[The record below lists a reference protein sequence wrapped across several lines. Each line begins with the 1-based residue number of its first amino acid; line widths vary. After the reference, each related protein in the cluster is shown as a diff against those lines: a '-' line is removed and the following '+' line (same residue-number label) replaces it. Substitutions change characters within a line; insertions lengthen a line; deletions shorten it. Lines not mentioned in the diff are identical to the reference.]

1 MKTFLWTVALCL
13 AAIAGPAASTQ
24 ENNAPAVMPGPAIG
38 LHYRSLQPGETILVS
53 LDDKRGIRRA
63 VFRFHGRSYALDE
76 AAPFALI
83 GLDLDMKP
91 GTYPMEI
98 TITRTDRGPD
108 AVRKDVIIEAKEFPK
123 TKLWVKEAYAV
134 PPKELEERIAREAEL
149 LTSVFSMSTK
159 KWLGDGD
166 FIVPHEGKAFPN
178 FGQRRI
184 YNNRPRSTHTGVDIA
199 APLGDPVRATNA
211 GKIVLASDL
220 YLGGKTVIID
230 HGQGIF
236 SSYGHM
242 SKLLVKRGGTV
253 HKGEIIGLSGSTGR
267 STGPHL
273 HWGMRIYDARI
284 DPFSLLGLHIAG

>member
-1 MKTFLWTVALCL
+1 MKAFFPAAMVCL
-13 AAIAGPAASTQ
+13 AAITGSAAPTR
-24 ENNAPAVMPGPAIG
+24 ENTAPSVMPGPAIG
-38 LHYRSLQPGETILVS
+38 LRYRSLQPGETILVS
-53 LDDKRGIRRA
+53 LDDSLGIRFA
-63 VFRFHGRSYALDE
+63 VLRFRGRFYVLDE

-83 GLDLDMKP
+83 GLDLDSKP

-98 TITRTDRGPD
+98 TITRTDRGPE
-108 AVRKDVIIEAKEFPK
+108 AVRKDVIVEAKEFSK

-134 PPKELEERIAREAEL
+134 PPKEVEERIAREAEL
-149 LTSVFSMSTK
+149 LASVFSMITK

-273 HWGMRIYDARI
+273 HWGMRIYEARI